1 MIGDSPAARAGLRAE
16 DLIVAIDEVP
26 VHGVDDLQRL
36 LGEERIDTDVVLSVV
51 RGGEPHETTLRPVEL
66 AR

>member
-1 MIGDSPAARAGLRAE
+1 MVSDSPAAHAGIRAE
-16 DLIVAIDEVP
+16 DLIVAVDGVP

-36 LGEERIDTDVVLSVV
+36 LGSERIGVQV
-51 RGGEPHETTLRPVEL
+51 RLEVYREGARREVAVRPTEL

>member
-1 MIGDSPAARAGLRAE
+1 
-16 DLIVAIDEVP
+16 

-36 LGEERIDTDVVLSVV
+36 LGSERIGVTV
-51 RGGEPHETTLRPVEL
+51 RLEVYREGARREVAVRPVEL